1 MYNRE
6 LLEKIQLVRD
16 LTKQLDYMK
25 ESPSE
30 KYMMDLIDTIIFK
43 IDATNG
49 EILQEII
56 DNNELGFITV
66 DLDSLE
72 EWIKK
77 TDV

>member
-1 MYNRE
+1 MDNKE
-6 LLEKIQLVRD
+6 LLEKIQLIRD

-30 KYMMDLIDTIIFK
+30 KYMMDLINTIIFK

-49 EILQEII
+49 EILQELIE
-56 DNNELGFITV
+56 NNELGFVTV

-77 TDV
+77 TEA